1 MYLTNSSNSLFPIL
15 LESKEEL
22 HPYSSS
28 KIHTF
33 SLVLELSHYDNIPL
47 LIQQYS
53 IITIPFMYKQD
64 LVNVV
69 HFSLFLIHADS
80 FNQIITQIQTIY
92 NTIIKKEC

>member
-1 MYLTNSSNSLFPIL
+1 
-15 LESKEEL
+15 
-22 HPYSSS
+22 
-28 KIHTF
+28 
-33 SLVLELSHYDNIPL
+33 
-47 LIQQYS
+47 
-53 IITIPFMYKQD
+53 MYKQD